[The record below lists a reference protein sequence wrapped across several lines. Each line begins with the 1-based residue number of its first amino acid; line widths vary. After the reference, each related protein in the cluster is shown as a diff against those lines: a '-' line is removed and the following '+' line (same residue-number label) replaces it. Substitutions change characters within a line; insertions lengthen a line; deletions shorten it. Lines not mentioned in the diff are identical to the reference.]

1 MFSLYSNSF
10 VQSTFESN
18 IVQAIV
24 FVRYSCVVRCGKKV
38 FGDYCFKDERK
49 IDKETPL
56 QFAMQNHERY

>member
-1 MFSLYSNSF
+1 M
-10 VQSTFESN
+10 QSTFESN

-24 FVRYSCVVRCGKKV
+24 FVRYSCVVRCGKRV